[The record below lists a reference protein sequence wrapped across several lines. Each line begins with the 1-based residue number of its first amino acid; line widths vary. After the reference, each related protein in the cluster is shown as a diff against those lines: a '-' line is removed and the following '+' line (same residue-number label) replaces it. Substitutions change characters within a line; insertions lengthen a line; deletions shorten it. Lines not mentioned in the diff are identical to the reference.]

1 MLPYFLPTRK
11 YLSKINVIS
20 AYNYK
25 LILVFDSLRHDEAK
39 KSRCIDGKKLSLG
52 CRIIDYVDVT
62 RRFFRQP
69 CVVVAIAV
77 LNTRGNKLLL
87 LQPTM
92 RSSRSRST
100 LYLRQ

>member
-39 KSRCIDGKKLSLG
+39 RVGALMGKSLVLVAGSL
-52 CRIIDYVDVT
+52 ITSTSPDV
-62 RRFFRQP
+62 
-69 CVVVAIAV
+69 
-77 LNTRGNKLLL
+77 
-87 LQPTM
+87 
-92 RSSRSRST
+92 SSAA
-100 LYLRQ
+100 